1 MQEYKLAAGVVMQKR
16 ILANRWQRE
25 SWQAVAIVPDP
36 SGEAPELRQ
45 LLEGPDVEQWLHT
58 GFIIELFRDEAEN
71 YYLNVSAGE
80 PCVFVMWRNDDT
92 ENGMAMPKAVTMSY
106 GEAAR
111 MMDAGE
117 QVDNVPMP
125 ADLREWVEGFVRQH
139 YRPEPKKRVR
149 PPSFKGARRGSE

>member
-1 MQEYKLAAGVVMQKR
+1 MAAGVVMQKR
-16 ILANRWQRE
+16 MVANRWQRE

-36 SGEAPELRQ
+36 SGEAAELRQ
-45 LLEGPDVEQWLHT
+45 LVLGPDVQQWLHT

-71 YYLNVSAGE
+71 YYLNVSADV
-80 PCVFVMWRNDDT
+80 PCVFVMWRQGDA
-92 ENGMAMPKAVTMSY
+92 ENGMAVPKAVTMSY

-125 ADLREWVEGFVRQH
+125 PELREWLEGFVREY
-139 YRPEPKKRVR
+139 YRPEPRKRIS
-149 PPSFKGARRGSE
+149 PPSFKGARRGGE